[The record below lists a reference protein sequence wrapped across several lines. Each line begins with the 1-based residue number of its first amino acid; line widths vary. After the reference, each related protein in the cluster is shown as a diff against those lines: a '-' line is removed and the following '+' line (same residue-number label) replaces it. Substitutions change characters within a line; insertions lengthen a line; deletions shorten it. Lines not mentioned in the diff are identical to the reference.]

1 MLFDFW
7 VLATHNDNCSRIR
20 GEKKSNTTGAR
31 RTIVLV
37 DHFVYVSGSISISSK
52 DTKFKLL
59 LVPQTK
65 TVQEM
70 PVSDDDTLRVVAEKL
85 KQLTDDTQEQYEA
98 FIDATQHYKKGNVNQ
113 KDFLAKL
120 ADYLIGM
127 TSLNFIA
134 IQVLLEVKLAIQT
147 NLSKRQN
154 QVTPL
159 FKAHGET
166 EGVGTVDVRK
176 TNGVVADTTQMTPHS
191 NLAKSAK
198 VKNCIICGSTI
209 PAHAKFCNKCGNSQ

>member
-1 MLFDFW
+1 
-7 VLATHNDNCSRIR
+7 
-20 GEKKSNTTGAR
+20 
-31 RTIVLV
+31 
-37 DHFVYVSGSISISSK
+37 
-52 DTKFKLL
+52 
-59 LVPQTK
+59 
-65 TVQEM
+65 M

-134 IQVLLEVKLAIQT
+134 IQVLLELKLAIQT
-147 NLSKRQN
+147 NLSKRQSP
-154 QVTPL
+154 VPP
-159 FKAHGET
+159 FKTHGEK